1 MTGEGIVV
9 KTHGGHATVRIE
21 KKSACSG
28 ECSSC
33 GMCQNPVYDIKAR
46 NTAGAKTGDKV
57 KLYMPTGEVY
67 RAAFLVYMLPILAV
81 FAVMGVCYVLSLAIY
96 VTAIFCAA
104 ALAVWIYII
113 RRYNRKANLESE
125 ITEIVNENP

>member
-9 KTHGGHATVRIE
+9 KTHGTRATVRIE

-33 GMCQNPVYDIKAR
+33 GLCDNPVYDIEVK
-46 NTAGAKTGDKV
+46 NTVNACVGDTV
-57 KLYMPTGEVY
+57 KLYMPTGDVY

-81 FAVMGVCYVLSLAIY
+81 FAVMGICHLLS
-96 VTAIFCAA
+96 VPTAITAIICIA
-104 ALAVWIYII
+104 ALAVWIAVI
-113 RRYNRKANLESE
+113 RRYNRNANLENE
-125 ITEIVNENP
+125 ITEIVN